1 MARYR
6 ELQAVGG
13 FHGMVRPPL
22 DLIALLAV
30 LFMTF
35 AAQFFASTAWIPAGL
50 RLGPALWEHVALWQ
64 LATYAVTG
72 FGAPDFWFVIELVIL
87 FLFARDVRRWLG
99 PRRFWVVSLG
109 VAMVSAVAAV
119 AVALLAPTAATG
131 GALPFQ
137 LMQGQRLLMVVMLA
151 AFGALAGDATVLL
164 FFVLPVPARI
174 FPAIGLVLGFV
185 AYLSTRDLAG
195 LVGIVVATAATWTW
209 LRRGGV
215 GPTLRRLRMRAVRSW
230 TRWRLRRLQR
240 RRGWRVLDGG
250 KDGPTLH

>member
-6 ELQAVGG
+6 ELQVVGG
-13 FHGMVRPPL
+13 LRGVVRPPL
-22 DLIALLAV
+22 DLIVLLAV
-30 LFMTF
+30 LFTTF
-35 AAQFFASTAWIPAGL
+35 AAQFFASTAWIPSGL
-50 RLGPALWEHVALWQ
+50 RLGPALWEHLALWQ

-72 FGAPDFWFVIELVIL
+72 FGAPDFWFVLELIIL
-87 FLFARDVRRWLG
+87 YFFARDVRRWLG

-109 VAMVSAVAAV
+109 VAVVSAVAAV
-119 AVALLAPTAATG
+119 AVALLAPTAVASAG
-131 GALPFQ
+131 MPFQ
-137 LMQGQRLLMVVMLA
+137 LMQGQRLLTVIMLA
-151 AFGALAGDATVLL
+151 AFVALAGDATVLL

-174 FPAIGLVLGFV
+174 FPAIALVLGFV

-209 LRRGGV
+209 LQRGGV

-230 TRWRLRRLQR
+230 TRWRLSRLQR

-250 KDGPTLH
+250 KGGPTVH